1 MSLPAHRQIQQGRTH
16 SAMWD
21 AITYACAVQRSNQT
35 ARRVLDCALDVGL
48 ATAVG
53 VALAVLVAYG
63 V

>member
-21 AITYACAVQRSNQT
+21 AITYACAVERNNQT
-35 ARRVLDCALDVGL
+35 ARRVMDFALDVGL
-48 ATAVG
+48 ATAIG
-53 VALAVLVAYG
+53 VAMAVLVAYG

>member
-21 AITYACAVQRSNQT
+21 AITYACPVERSNPT
-35 ARRVLDCALDVGL
+35 ARRVMDFALDVGL
-48 ATAVG
+48 ATAIG